1 MWRGLLWI
9 VLLWLAG
16 ITSTCSAL
24 RLATNISPPYQ
35 QVTETRLTGESVETV
50 RCVLNTLGYDFS
62 IDVVP
67 WKRAQSDLQHG
78 RSDGYFNAI
87 PQSHLD
93 AVATLT
99 APIVLEKWFWFAKD
113 AAMLQQ
119 PGFPS
124 ALKVGVLRGS
134 NQEEWLQRK
143 GIRIAQSVNQ
153 LPSLLKLLEIGR
165 IDTFLVDEHVF
176 SSLLSITQAK
186 QWPSRFERYVPMGLY
201 ISNRFLAL
209 NPDFIHQFNAHIPS
223 CAVSTLHLSSR
234 EEERIRAQVDQR
246 VAPLLT
252 SGSLRALLV
261 KSNRLN
267 SQLDMAAIHQ
277 ADLKWMAASNEGSQ
291 PAWIQAVIGSK
302 ESQFLK
308 KWQEKQQGLFRE
320 ILLTDS
326 RGLLVASSEMT
337 SDYYQGDEEKV
348 IQPLQ
353 MASTPSSVR
362 HNGWFDRGD
371 GHYPTALIDYDAS
384 TGRFLVHISYL
395 IRDGQQLL
403 GVLCLGIDL
412 EMALKSQG

>member
-50 RCVLNTLGYDFS
+50 RCVLNTLGHDFS

-78 RSDGYFNAI
+78 RSDGYFSAI

-143 GIRIAQSVNQ
+143 GSG
-153 LPSLLKLLEIGR
+153 LPSRSISC
-165 IDTFLVDEHVF
+165 LVC
-176 SSLLSITQAK
+176 
-186 QWPSRFERYVPMGLY
+186 
-201 ISNRFLAL
+201 SNCWRLG
-209 NPDFIHQFNAHIPS
+209 
-223 CAVSTLHLSSR
+223 VSTPFWSMNMFSARYCQSHRRNSGPAVLNAMYPWGSTSPTVSWSLT
-234 EEERIRAQVDQR
+234 RISFIS
-246 VAPLLT
+246 LMLT
-252 SGSLRALLV
+252 SPPARFPRCICRLGKRSGSVLR
-261 KSNRLN
+261 
-267 SQLDMAAIHQ
+267 
-277 ADLKWMAASNEGSQ
+277 
-291 PAWIQAVIGSK
+291 
-302 ESQFLK
+302 
-308 KWQEKQQGLFRE
+308 
-320 ILLTDS
+320 
-326 RGLLVASSEMT
+326 
-337 SDYYQGDEEKV
+337 
-348 IQPLQ
+348 
-353 MASTPSSVR
+353 
-362 HNGWFDRGD
+362 
-371 GHYPTALIDYDAS
+371 
-384 TGRFLVHISYL
+384 
-395 IRDGQQLL
+395 
-403 GVLCLGIDL
+403 
-412 EMALKSQG
+412 